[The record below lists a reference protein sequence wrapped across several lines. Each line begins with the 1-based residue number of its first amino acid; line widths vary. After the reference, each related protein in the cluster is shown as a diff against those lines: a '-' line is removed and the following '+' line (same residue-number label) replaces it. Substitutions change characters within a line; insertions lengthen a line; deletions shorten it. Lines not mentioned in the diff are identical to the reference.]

1 MTHENACKT
10 DHFSLLASTYFIS
23 FFLTDVSACTSNPP
37 PKLTAANILLTEP
50 PEQRGISA
58 VNANTHIRWKS
69 SHSGAWRHSHDLER
83 RTLFRSPKRQAVGS
97 NPAGIIQK
105 PVLTANLLGERFFCY
120 FMGVV
125 ANKIVTDV
133 GNLLKIMTIQMVSYL
148 A

>member
-1 MTHENACKT
+1 M
-10 DHFSLLASTYFIS
+10 
-23 FFLTDVSACTSNPP
+23 SACTSNPP

-97 NPAGIIQK
+97 NPAGITQK
-105 PVLTANLLGERFFCY
+105 PVLTANLLGERVFLLFQ
-120 FMGVV
+120 GVV
-125 ANKIVTDV
+125 ANGKRKDV
-133 GNLLKIMTIQMVSYL
+133 GILLKVL
-148 A
+148 LGF